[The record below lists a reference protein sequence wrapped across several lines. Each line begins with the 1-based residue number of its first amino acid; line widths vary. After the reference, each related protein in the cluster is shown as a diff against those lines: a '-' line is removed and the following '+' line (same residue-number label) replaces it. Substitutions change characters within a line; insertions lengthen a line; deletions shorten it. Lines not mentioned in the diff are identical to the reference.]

1 MENKKDS
8 ETIVKISRLSNSFK
22 DLSFTV
28 NMSSDEIKK
37 LSKTLNESE
46 LKNKNNKKQ
55 AIVDKLK
62 TVIDKVKFYTIGI
75 LCTFGH
81 FLMNGIEAMIG
92 GMTPQWTNLN
102 DYKQDKYN
110 SAKNETE
117 TINQKTKVNNYKKVK
132 VTPAAIMLRIK
143 LLELD
148 VESLE
153 AELHERNQKTNDI
166 RSLYF
171 AILTQQII
179 IFIILL
185 IR

>member
-1 MENKKDS
+1 MENKKES
-8 ETIVKISRLSNSFK
+8 ETIVKISKLSNSFK
-22 DLSFTV
+22 DLSFTI

-37 LSKTLNESE
+37 LSKILNESK
-46 LKNKNNKKQ
+46 LKNKNTKKRII
-55 AIVDKLK
+55 ADKSK
-62 TVIDKVKFYTIGI
+62 TVIDKVKFYTIEI
-75 LCTFGH
+75 LCKFRH

-102 DYKQDKYN
+102 TYKQDKYT
-110 SAKNETE
+110 SANNETQ
-117 TINQKTKVNNYKKVK
+117 TNSQKTKVNNYKKIK
-132 VTPAAIMLRIK
+132 ITPEAIMLRIK